1 MILKILAALA
11 ACLLLASVCLA
22 ADQPV
27 SDDLIVDRVMIK
39 LAQDP
44 VVKGGVQVDSKAGV
58 VTLSGAVGTEKQRQ
72 RAAKVA
78 RTVKGV
84 KQVINNVTLQERTAK
99 Q

>member
-1 MILKILAALA
+1 MIPKILAALA

-22 ADQPV
+22 AYQPV

-39 LAQDP
+39 LTQDP
-44 VVKGGVQVDSKAGV
+44 VVKGGVQVDSKGGV